1 MQVVDKQCLDLFVQ
15 EWLLSREQEQMLG
28 LLFGRYESR
37 SGASGQREIA
47 LVYGLYKPKQHFA
60 DGRIV
65 LEHDDAV
72 PVATSVAARLG
83 LQCIGAVFTA
93 PPSEL
98 VLSSFDVELLAP
110 LQWAYRRRGDFS
122 SRFVSIVIRRNAQK
136 AIEPSAFMLS
146 DQCLCMYRDGLL
158 RSPQTPELCLATTKG
173 PRGELL
179 STVIR
184 NDQKLGSQE
193 VTQFEPL
200 FFLVE
205 LTVTMAK
212 ANTFPVVFRSYA
224 FPAVS
229 SRGETKDTLLSGT
242 ARTK

>member
-1 MQVVDKQCLDLFVQ
+1 M
-15 EWLLSREQEQMLG
+15 
-28 LLFGRYESR
+28 
-37 SGASGQREIA
+37 
-47 LVYGLYKPKQHFA
+47 
-60 DGRIV
+60 
-65 LEHDDAV
+65 
-72 PVATSVAARLG
+72 PVATSVATRLG

-93 PPSEL
+93 APSEL

-110 LQWAYRRRGDFS
+110 LQWAYRRRGDFAS
-122 SRFVSIVIRRNAQK
+122 KFVSIVIRRNAQK
-136 AIEPSAFMLS
+136 TIEPSAFMLS

-158 RSPQTPELCLATTKG
+158 CKPQTPELCQATTKG

-193 VTQFEPL
+193 VTRFEPL

-212 ANTFPVVFRSYA
+212 ANSFPAVFRRYA

-229 SRGETKDTLLSGT
+229 SRGETKDTLLS
-242 ARTK
+242 ARRERT

>member
-1 MQVVDKQCLDLFVQ
+1 
-15 EWLLSREQEQMLG
+15 
-28 LLFGRYESR
+28 
-37 SGASGQREIA
+37 
-47 LVYGLYKPKQHFA
+47 
-60 DGRIV
+60 
-65 LEHDDAV
+65 
-72 PVATSVAARLG
+72 
-83 LQCIGAVFTA
+83 
-93 PPSEL
+93 
-98 VLSSFDVELLAP
+98 
-110 LQWAYRRRGDFS
+110 
-122 SRFVSIVIRRNAQK
+122 
-136 AIEPSAFMLS
+136 MLS

-242 ARTK
+242 ARTG